1 MTNEKHLYII
11 PTNRDARES
20 VKSLVNDIKAVINN
34 GLLKSNQIYFVLL
47 DSGNDIDF
55 KLNHHQF
62 LKSIRQLTINSYH
75 IPVTG
80 LDYLLENHLDMD
92 LSQLLIGEG
101 FSYGKMVNKI
111 SIIANILNAQYIHR
125 RDSDV
130 YIQET
135 RDETTPL
142 IAEVCAF
149 KNDPKC
155 MMVGSSYIGAWGIDY
170 SDVEDDID
178 TLRKLFSL
186 SKPSYTDEQL
196 DDYINNKYILGSKE
210 HFDGNLIFS
219 ERKANYIDAGN
230 FALKDIFQYIPVSP
244 ADVTS
249 GTDYLYNTVLG
260 KSDWKMLYHNDR
272 VIHRYATDRYQRIN
286 HITYGDSKL
295 LSRLM
300 TKVTQTALNDVK
312 LSSDFKKMN
321 EQLSN
326 SYYVAVHSSDIKTK
340 LMMTVDNFIEVYS
353 TIPHDN
359 YKKIASHISKN
370 KKYYVDK
377 TLNDVS
383 KFILLIDKWESV
395 MQQTRNISISEFTGV
410 GD

>member
-11 PTNRDARES
+11 PTNRDARDS

-47 DSGNDIDF
+47 DSGNDKDF
-55 KLNHHQF
+55 KLNHQQF

-75 IPVTG
+75 IPVNG
-80 LDYLLENHLDMD
+80 LDYLLENHLDME
-92 LSQLLIGEG
+92 LSQLLVGEG

-135 RDETTPL
+135 QDETTPL

-210 HFDGNLIFS
+210 HFNGNLIFS

-272 VIHRYATDRYQRIN
+272 VFHRYATDRYQMIN

-300 TKVTQTALNDVK
+300 TKVTQTALDDVK
-312 LSSDFKKMN
+312 LSSDFKKMK

-326 SYYVAVHSSDIKTK
+326 SYYFAIHSSDIKTK
-340 LMMTVDNFIEVYS
+340 LMITVDNFIEVYS

-395 MQQTRNISISEFTGV
+395 MKQTRNISISKFTEV